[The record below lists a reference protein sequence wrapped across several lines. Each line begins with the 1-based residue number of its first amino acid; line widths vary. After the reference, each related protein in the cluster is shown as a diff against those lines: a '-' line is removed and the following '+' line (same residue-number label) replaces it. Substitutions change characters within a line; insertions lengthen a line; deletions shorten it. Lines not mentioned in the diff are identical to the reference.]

1 MRLTTMLTNACLLG
15 AVVTVTL
22 YGHTGAASAQTI
34 TPVLLPPGKPASQ
47 MTTPAPAQSTTNNA
61 ANAAT
66 SSTPSTS
73 TAPAATTQPSVP
85 SVTVTE
91 MTGEW
96 GGVTKLNSTTAIPL
110 MVEAQKRYAYVMAG
124 GQVEANAGTF
134 QLKGQTYRY
143 LSDDI
148 GTSVKLRNYLQQTF
162 TRQASD
168 ALIGKYFIQYN
179 GRTAQL
185 DADGGSLLEWN
196 RSTAKMLSM
205 TDTARVYRLTVP
217 YAGNAQP
224 VERIVVK
231 FSLVD
236 GLWKI
241 NTAPHLI
248 F

>member
-1 MRLTTMLTNACLLG
+1 MRLTKILTNACLLG
-15 AVVTVTL
+15 AMVTVTL
-22 YGHTGAASAQTI
+22 YGHTGAASAQAI
-34 TPVLLPPGKPASQ
+34 TPVLLPAGKPASQ
-47 MTTPAPAQSTTNNA
+47 AGAPAPSQGAS
-61 ANAAT
+61 NAAT
-66 SSTPSTS
+66 PSQAAPSMNAPS
-73 TAPAATTQPSVP
+73 TAPATTTPSTTP
-85 SVTVTE
+85 SVTITE
-91 MTGEW
+91 EW
-96 GGVTKLNSTTAIPL
+96 GGVTKLNSTNAIPL
-110 MVEAQKRYAYVMAG
+110 MVEAQKRYAYVLAG
-124 GQVEANAGTF
+124 GEVGANAGTF
-134 QLKGQTYRY
+134 QLNGQTYRY
-143 LSDDI
+143 LSQDI
-148 GTSVKLRNYLQQTF
+148 GTSVKLSSYLQQTF

-179 GRTAQL
+179 GRMAQL
-185 DADGGSLLEWN
+185 ESDGGSMLDWT

-217 YAGNAQP
+217 YANNAHP

>member
-1 MRLTTMLTNACLLG
+1 MRLTKILTTACLLG

-22 YGHTGAASAQTI
+22 YGHTSAASAQAI
-34 TPVLLPPGKPASQ
+34 TPVLLPAGKPASQ
-47 MTTPAPAQSTTNNA
+47 TTTPAPPQNATNNA
-61 ANAAT
+61 ANA
-66 SSTPSTS
+66 STPATS
-73 TAPAATTQPSVP
+73 TAPAATTQPSTP
-85 SVTVTE
+85 TVTVTE

-124 GQVEANAGTF
+124 GQAGTNGATF

-148 GTSVKLRNYLQQTF
+148 GTSVKLSSYLQQVF

-179 GRTAQL
+179 GRMAQL
-185 DADGGSLLEWN
+185 EADGGSLLEWN

-217 YAGNAQP
+217 YANNAHP

-241 NTAPHLI
+241 NTAPHVI